1 MSGRKIMIKVL
12 FVCHGN
18 ICRSAMAK
26 FMFIDMISK
35 QNLQNNFVVDSAAV
49 SYEEEGNDLYPPAK
63 EILQRHGI
71 PFDRHRAHRMQKS
84 DYDKFDF
91 IIGMDES
98 NLYNIMRILGEDPLN
113 KVCKLLDFS
122 PEPRDIADPWYTGNF
137 ERAYKD
143 IAEGLTCLLGQVQKS
158 FLNLSSN
165 G

>member
-1 MSGRKIMIKVL
+1 MIKVL

-35 QNLQNNFVVDSAAV
+35 QNLKNNFIVDSAAV

-63 EILQRHGI
+63 EILQKHSISFG
-71 PFDRHRAHRMQKS
+71 RHRAHRMQKS

-98 NLYNIMRILGEDPLN
+98 NIYNIMRIIGEDPLN
-113 KVCKLLDFS
+113 KVYKLLDFS

-137 ERAYKD
+137 ERAYQD
-143 IAEGLTCLLGQVQKS
+143 IAEGLSC
-158 FLNLSSN
+158 FLEYVKNT
-165 G
+165 